1 VPGLPIGLVGVLG
14 RLDPSRRVNRAV
26 RISHRKRGLRLDV
39 WQYGY
44 WHGRKKFTVLGEE
57 GDNVNRVDRID
68 RGTWYE
74 CLASVGAGDPVW
86 VKVTFEV
93 YALASGGGSFAEL
106 NLAEGR
112 RELSRAHRADRR
124 TLVVT
129 REGWLRALHTRSG
142 PLRRVRCALSARH
155 RPPDA
160 SLAGTSRPP

>member
-1 VPGLPIGLVGVLG
+1 
-14 RLDPSRRVNRAV
+14 
-26 RISHRKRGLRLDV
+26 LDV

-86 VKVTFEV
+86 VKVTFEL

-129 REGWLRALHTRSG
+129 REGWLRAG
-142 PLRRVRCALSARH
+142 MSAR
-155 RPPDA
+155 R
-160 SLAGTSRPP
+160 